1 MKEIVRFGIGAAT
14 CVALSACSALLP
26 KPPKLEGCYPV
37 DTLSAKQKAD
47 LYVGRGNPI
56 FLVGGKKIVC
66 TCYDGGSIAGAGEE
80 GHLAG
85 ADEEGRLAGA
95 GEEGHLAGADEEG
108 RLAGADEEGLLAGNF
123 SALSCRI
130 VPECPGFQVTGYAPK
145 QIEILGQKSAP
156 TSCVTW

>member
-1 MKEIVRFGIGAAT
+1 
-14 CVALSACSALLP
+14 LLP
-26 KPPKLEGCYPV
+26 KSPKLEGCYPV

-108 RLAGADEEGLLAGNF
+108 RLAGNF

-130 VPECPGFQVTGYAPK
+130 VPDCSGFQVTGYAPK
-145 QIEILGQKSAP
+145 QIKILTENGQKSVP